1 LFSQDNRSAK
11 DVAILSDHKL
21 TCSRSAFAKHHIVNA
36 AALENVESVEQVIK
50 DLAGLKKKNAVLED
64 ELFELRERYF
74 NMSLQFAEVE
84 ADREQLVMTIRTL
97 RGNKKLLPFR
107 SVNF

>member
-1 LFSQDNRSAK
+1 M
-11 DVAILSDHKL
+11 
-21 TCSRSAFAKHHIVNA
+21 NA
-36 AALENVESVEQVIK
+36 VALENLESVEQVIK
-50 DLAGLKKKNAVLED
+50 DLAGLKRKNKMLED
-64 ELFELRERYF
+64 ELCDLRERYF

-84 ADREQLVMTIRTL
+84 ADRGQLVMTIRTL